1 MGALS
6 FEHSARLIGIRSR
19 KRPSSGGAFSGSS
32 PDGRCPRNE
41 MRSDSLSFNREALFE
56 AVLNTVS
63 DAITVI
69 DRELKILFQNEA
81 VQKLYGARIGE
92 TCYQAYRGRPEP
104 CENCIILDV
113 IKDGKPKSALRDIQ
127 LPNGNILWME
137 VFAGPYRDQEGKI
150 VGAVEV
156 VRNVTEQMRLS
167 ETCMTLRR
175 EIERQAQFH
184 NIVTQSKRM
193 KAVFRLVERI
203 ASTTSTVL
211 ITGESG
217 TGKELVARAIVF
229 NSDRKD
235 KPYVAV
241 NCGAIPE
248 TLLESELFGHVRGA
262 FTGAIRD
269 HQGVL
274 EAADGG
280 TVFLDEIGEI
290 PPAAQV
296 KLLRVLQEGEIRRV
310 GDNKA
315 RKLDVRIIAATN
327 RNLEE
332 AARDGSFRED
342 LFFRLNVIPIF
353 LPPLR
358 ERKEDIPPLAAHLL
372 QRLCDA
378 HGRNVTGLSPEA
390 LRAFMNYAWPGNVR
404 EMENAIEYALHLTD
418 EENPIRPE
426 QLPPKLAG
434 EAKASW
440 GPRDCVSIEE
450 YAKQSIAL
458 LQGDHSE
465 EQIAEILG
473 ISRKSLWEKR
483 KRWNLLK
490 SGKKK

>member
-1 MGALS
+1 MKPDPLS
-6 FEHSARLIGIRSR
+6 FHG
-19 KRPSSGGAFSGSS
+19 
-32 PDGRCPRNE
+32 
-41 MRSDSLSFNREALFE
+41 EALFE

-69 DRELKILFQNEA
+69 DKDLKVIFQNGA
-81 VQKLYGARIGE
+81 VQKLYGAKVGE
-92 TCYQAYRGRPEP
+92 ACYEAYRGRREP

-113 IKDGKPKSALRDIQ
+113 IKDGKPRQALRDIQ
-127 LPNGNILWME
+127 LPDGNIFWME
-137 VFAGPYRDQEGKI
+137 VFAGPYRDNSGTI

-167 ETCMTLRR
+167 ETCTTLRR

-193 KAVFRLVERI
+193 KAILRLVERV
-203 ASTTSTVL
+203 ASTTSSVL

-217 TGKELVARAIVF
+217 TGKELIARAIVF

-235 KPYVAV
+235 KPYVTI

-248 TLLESELFGHVRGA
+248 NLLESELFGHVRGA

-269 HQGVL
+269 HQGLL

-280 TVFLDEIGEI
+280 TLFLDEIGEV

-296 KLLRVLQEGEIRRV
+296 KLLRFLQEGESRRV
-310 GDNKA
+310 GDT
-315 RKLDVRIIAATN
+315 RVRTFDVRIIAATN
-327 RNLEE
+327 RDLEE
-332 AARDGSFRED
+332 AVRDGSFRED

-358 ERKEDIPPLAAHLL
+358 ERKEDIPPLAAHLF

-378 HGRNVTGLSPEA
+378 HSRSVTGLSPEA
-390 LRAFMNYAWPGNVR
+390 LRAFMNYGWPGNVR
-404 EMENAIEYALHLTD
+404 EMENVIEYALHLTD
-418 EENPIRPE
+418 EGNPIRPE
-426 QLPPKLAG
+426 QLPARLVS
-434 EAKASW
+434 EAEASW
-440 GPRDCVSIEE
+440 SPGDLVSIEE
-450 YAKQSIAL
+450 YAKRSIDRLQS
-458 LQGDHSE
+458 DHSE

-473 ISRKSLWEKR
+473 ISRKNLWEKR
-483 KRWNLLK
+483 KRWNLK
-490 SGKKK
+490 RPGKNK